1 MKFKSNIEV
10 QAGLKDSSGAAGT
23 SGQILSSNG
32 TTVSWINA
40 DGGVASDVQ
49 NLVKAGVAINKGQA
63 VYVTSADGT
72 NIVVGLASNTSEA
85 TSSKTLGLLDA
96 TVAINGMANVVQ
108 IGKLEGLNTS
118 TATVGDPVWL
128 GANGNLIYGLAN
140 KPYAPLHLVFIGIVT
155 RVNANNGEIFINV
168 QNGFELNEIHDVDLK
183 TTIPVNGHILGYNG
197 TLWVN
202 KTIAGWLGYTPAND
216 ANVVHLTGNESI
228 TGNKSFSNS
237 TANPAITVSNNNN
250 GSFGIFLVNTLAGS
264 GIYSVNSGSGGG
276 ISASNTSTGNGIYS
290 GNGGTGT
297 GIYSYNGSSGYGI
310 FSLNSST
317 GTNVYLS
324 NGASGK
330 NLVLNNTTTNTGMPF
345 TIQKIGVDKFTIND
359 AGEAIGVKFIKSGGT
374 SSQFLKA
381 DGSVDSSTYL
391 TSLSGAVLTTGDQ
404 SITGSKSFTT
414 NTAAPAMVVT
424 NNSTD
429 NGILLQNTSTGRGAT
444 SNNVST
450 GIGFYFSNA
459 STGTGIYSVNSSTG
473 KGIHSIN
480 SSTGQGIY
488 SENSAGGWGI
498 FSNNA
503 STGRGINS
511 VNAST
516 GTGFYS
522 TNSSGG
528 TGIGSYNSS
537 SGTGFYSNNSS
548 TGNGIESYNSSSGY
562 GIISSNT
569 GSGRGIYSS
578 NNSTGDAI
586 NIANSGSGRGIYL
599 TNASAGNSLI
609 LNNDTAATGM
619 PFTISKNGVN
629 KFTINDAGEAYGS
642 QFNLKG
648 TVGYSSIQLS
658 SGEATATYGISF
670 HTTNIG
676 GSGLAERMRVA
687 ANGNVGI
694 GTTSPAT
701 KFAVSSSGTYGLE
714 VDLSI
719 SNKVTLQGYNRSTSA
734 YVQMDYDALLHKF
747 SAGGSERMRITSG
760 GEVLIGTTSDVGDYK
775 LQVNGSILATDSIY
789 SNGDVIAYASSDIRL
804 KDNILPIK
812 NALEK
817 VKKIGGYTFD
827 WNNKQTTY
835 EGHDVGV
842 IAQEIEAVLPEVV
855 TTRDNGYKA
864 VKYEKLTALL
874 IESIKEQQVQIERL
888 ELLINKLTK

>member
-108 IGKLEGLNTS
+108 IGSLEGLNTS

-264 GIYSVNSGSGGG
+264 GMYSVNSGSGGG

-330 NLVLNNTTTNTGMPF
+330 NLVLNNTSTNTGMPF

-359 AGEAIGVKFIKSGGT
+359 AGGVY
-374 SSQFLKA
+374 A
-381 DGSVDSSTYL
+381 AGS
-391 TSLSGAVLTTGDQ
+391 
-404 SITGSKSFTT
+404 
-414 NTAAPAMVVT
+414 
-424 NNSTD
+424 
-429 NGILLQNTSTGRGAT
+429 
-444 SNNVST
+444 
-450 GIGFYFSNA
+450 
-459 STGTGIYSVNSSTG
+459 
-473 KGIHSIN
+473 
-480 SSTGQGIY
+480 
-488 SENSAGGWGI
+488 
-498 FSNNA
+498 
-503 STGRGINS
+503 
-511 VNAST
+511 
-516 GTGFYS
+516 
-522 TNSSGG
+522 
-528 TGIGSYNSS
+528 
-537 SGTGFYSNNSS
+537 
-548 TGNGIESYNSSSGY
+548 
-562 GIISSNT
+562 
-569 GSGRGIYSS
+569 
-578 NNSTGDAI
+578 
-586 NIANSGSGRGIYL
+586 
-599 TNASAGNSLI
+599 
-609 LNNDTAATGM
+609 
-619 PFTISKNGVN
+619 
-629 KFTINDAGEAYGS
+629 
-642 QFNLKG
+642 
-648 TVGYSSIQLS
+648 
-658 SGEATATYGISF
+658 
-670 HTTNIG
+670 
-676 GSGLAERMRVA
+676 
-687 ANGNVGI
+687 VGI

-747 SAGGSERMRITSG
+747 GAGGSERMRITSG
-760 GEVLIGTTSDVGDYK
+760 GKVLIGTTSDVGDYK